1 MNITEFEFD
10 KLNITEFEFDEFKF
24 DSEYN
29 QVEYN
34 WIRVW

>member
-34 WIRVW
+34 